1 MSMDSFSFFWWS
13 VVHVLIYSVVHYSTP
28 VRALDCVRSKQEW
41 LRIRYTSARG
51 NQPLISGTGYSM
63 SLCPVPDESCCDKQM
78 EADMYALSQRHFLQQ
93 ANVNWLRIAE
103 QMNNDSVALEYFFRS
118 DLEQAKNRLHHF
130 FSRIYGYNYK
140 LNHGFFFQFFTDLE
154 AYISGQRNHLDH
166 LIENFF
172 NQLRDNIV
180 SLIER
185 STQVRTGSVN
195 SDLGPASASV
205 SQSNTVGRNNVGGS
219 SSSEEATETRRLRCL
234 SDRVAQLRPFD
245 DVDVRL
251 KARMLEAYP
260 PARMLVNVLSASS
273 RLLSQL
279 ATQVT
284 HRPECVA
291 GMARFQFCTVCAGK
305 PLRSVCQASCIK
317 LMSSCLHVSGA
328 ETAQMV
334 AIWPRLIDA
343 IVMATVRLE
352 RSFNFPAVNRHLQME
367 ISEAITSLQTRYE
380 QTKTKFEPECRAG
393 SSGRGM
399 PTLFSS
405 SGSQN
410 RPSPSGGHTPAF
422 GGWPP
427 SLRGSRWKRDMSA
440 QWPRNTRQR
449 NPSYA
454 APELLDWQ
462 MRTHPQGPSVGGID
476 MDSGPNAYS
485 PQQTYRQPMDFA
497 PKPAWDT
504 GSDDSVSDVPER
516 LMRWASQLKRTYTS
530 LGNFFAVPGANFCPA
545 ISMPFKTNDTNNTN
559 CWSPPDL
566 TNVNP
571 DERVTETL
579 QLLSEAAERL
589 HQASSNNGDP
599 DALVVQLPGARQP
612 FMRGYVS
619 PLHLPPTGLSRPAA
633 AAEDMQHFPEQNQW
647 EPTLPRSAQFESM
660 ENPEGLNEMLAG
672 SGVEEHNWDGIPP
685 GNQPQ
690 AAPPSE
696 SLSDFRKAPIL
707 RPLPTTLS
715 PSYIVPNRQPV
726 DNFPLEGSAYE
737 GNQPPYEVPG
747 EHQWSPKQ
755 PDARNSLG
763 KDSIEGADPYKPPA
777 PMFEPS
783 GQGSSAITS
792 AMPVMSV
799 TQTTY
804 PDTTTQEPTTTS
816 EPITFA
822 STTLLT
828 TTVIATTRTTTPVV
842 IPHTRNWRFQESS
855 KELSTTQLPTTTEP
869 TAISTTSSSTQQPKW
884 SFKPITHY
892 GGLPDDEDSLVSPE
906 NTQPPSTSAP
916 ASLKEPSWSGSSKPG
931 QQEASWWESSYA
943 EGSGLPVE
951 SQGSNTQVHVPAY
964 SENNYH
970 LGPDKPAIHTP
981 QGAPGSGQ
989 LPFQGEP
996 DQGPREAQPAYNV
1009 PPVGAQEPPRSIPFD
1024 NQPPNWINPPQSPSQ
1039 SYSAS
1044 QGSGMVDGVWLG
1056 GRSDE
1061 SRDDDMWQENSLGS
1075 GASKPVEYQPTH
1087 VERPPSPPI
1096 SVVPQP
1102 PAVAPPIVHPPSAM
1116 PYQPMPP
1123 PEIWVPAQLGPGQPA
1138 APVLFVR
1145 EYQVQGPFY
1154 SPEAMQ
1160 TKPNKAA
1167 VHTPIWSLTAIAM
1180 LHARL
1185 AYM

>member
-13 VVHVLIYSVVHYSTP
+13 VVHVLIYSIIHYSTP

-41 LRIRYTSARG
+41 LRVRYTSVRG
-51 NQPLISGTGYSM
+51 NQPLVSGTGYSM
-63 SLCPVPDESCCDKQM
+63 GLCPVPAESCCDKQM

-93 ANVNWLRIAE
+93 ANVNWLPVAE
-103 QMNNDSVALEYFFRS
+103 QMSNDSVALEYFFRS
-118 DLEQAKNRLHHF
+118 DLEQAKNRLHQF

-185 STQVRTGSVN
+185 STQGRTGSIS

-205 SQSNTVGRNNVGGS
+205 SQSSPASRSNLGGS

-260 PARMLVNVLSASS
+260 PARMLVNVLSTSS

-291 GMARFQFCTVCAGK
+291 GMARFQFCAVCAGK
-305 PLRSVCQASCIK
+305 PLRSVCQASCVK

-380 QTKTKFEPECRAG
+380 QTKTKFESECRAG
-393 SSGRGM
+393 FSGRGM

-410 RPSPSGGHTPAF
+410 RPLPSGGHTPAF

-427 SLRGSRWKRDMSA
+427 SLRGSRWKRDISA

-449 NPSYA
+449 NPSYSS
-454 APELLDWQ
+454 PELLDWQ
-462 MRTHPQGPSVGGID
+462 MRTHPQGPAVGGIG

-485 PQQTYRQPMDFA
+485 PQQAYRQPMDFA

-545 ISMPFKTNDTNNTN
+545 NSMPFKANDTNSTN

-599 DALVVQLPGARQP
+599 DALVMQLPDTRQP
-612 FMRGYVS
+612 SLRGYVS
-619 PLHLPPTGLSRPAA
+619 TLHSPPTGLSYPTAA

-647 EPTLPRSAQFESM
+647 EPPLPRSAQFESM
-660 ENPEGLNEMLAG
+660 ENPEGPNGMLTG
-672 SGVEEHNWDGIPP
+672 SGVEEHNWDGVPP

-690 AAPPSE
+690 AAHPSE
-696 SLSDFRKAPIL
+696 SPIDFRKVPIP

-715 PSYIVPNRQPV
+715 PSYVVPDRQPV

-737 GNQPPYEVPG
+737 ENQSPYEVPS
-747 EHQWSPKQ
+747 EDQWSPKQ
-755 PDARNSLG
+755 PDARNTLNR
-763 KDSIEGADPYKPPA
+763 DSIEGADQYKPA
-777 PMFEPS
+777 TLMFEPA
-783 GQGSSAITS
+783 GQASSASTS
-792 AMPVMSV
+792 SMPT

-804 PDTTTQEPTTTS
+804 PTTTTEEPTKTSEPTTFT
-816 EPITFA
+816 
-822 STTLLT
+822 STTMLT
-828 TTVIATTRTTTPVV
+828 TTVVATTRITTPVV

-855 KELSTTQLPTTTEP
+855 KEVSTTQLPTTTEA
-869 TAISTTSSSTQQPKW
+869 TTISTTGSSTQQPKW

-892 GGLPDDEDSLVSPE
+892 GVLPDDEDSLISPE

-916 ASLKEPSWSGSSKPG
+916 ASFKEPSWSGSSKPE
-931 QQEASWWESSYA
+931 QEASWWESSYT

-951 SQGSNTQVHVPAY
+951 SQGSNTQFHMPAY

-970 LGPDKPAIHTP
+970 LRPDKPTVSTP

-996 DQGPREAQPAYNV
+996 DQGSREARPAYNV
-1009 PPVGAQEPPRSIPFD
+1009 PPVGAQEPPRSMPFE
-1024 NQPPNWINPPQSPSQ
+1024 NQPPNWVDPPRSPSQ

-1044 QGSGMVDGVWLG
+1044 PGSGMVDGVWLG

-1061 SRDDDMWQENSLGS
+1061 SRGDDMWQENSLGS
-1075 GASKPVEYQPTH
+1075 GASKPMEYQPTH

-1102 PAVAPPIVHPPSAM
+1102 PVVAPPIVHPPSAM

-1154 SPEAMQ
+1154 SPDAMQ
-1160 TKPNKAA
+1160 TKLNRAA
-1167 VHTPIWSLTAIAM
+1167 VHAPLWNSLAIAM
-1180 LHARL
+1180 LHARF
-1185 AYM
+1185 AYL